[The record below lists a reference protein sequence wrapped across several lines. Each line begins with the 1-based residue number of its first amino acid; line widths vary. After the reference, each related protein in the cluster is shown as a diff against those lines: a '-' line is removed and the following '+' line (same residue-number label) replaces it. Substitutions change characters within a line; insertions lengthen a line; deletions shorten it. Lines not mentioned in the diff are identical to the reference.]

1 LACNLEIGTVR
12 YRRIENLTANLE
24 KLIVTQDEIL
34 IRHAGPLD
42 EPRTALLIKR
52 CLPDDSFP
60 YAENIRWRDRYIS
73 VVAESCQAG
82 IVGYTTLLIEATPK
96 SGTEEWRKY
105 SLYIGVTA
113 VDEAYRRR
121 GICHRM
127 LDFLARAARERA
139 PYHDLLHLHVRQDNL
154 SAKKCFER
162 FGFQQVSEYRPA
174 GDGKPSWLMHMNI
187 RAYSL

>member
-121 GICHRM
+121 GICSLM
-127 LDFLARAARERA
+127 LDSIARAARERA
-139 PYHDLLHLHVRQDNL
+139 PHHGVLHLHVDLDNV
-154 SAKKCFER
+154 AAIKCYER
-162 FGFQQVSEYRPA
+162 FGFERVGEPVPA
-174 GDGKPSWLMHMNI
+174 RNGKSSWLMHMNI
-187 RAYSL
+187 REQSR